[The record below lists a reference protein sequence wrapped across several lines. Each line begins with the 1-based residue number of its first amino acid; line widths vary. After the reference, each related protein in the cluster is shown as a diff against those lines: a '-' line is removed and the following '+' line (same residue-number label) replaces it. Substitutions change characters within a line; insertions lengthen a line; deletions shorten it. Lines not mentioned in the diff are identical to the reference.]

1 MSALPIGLS
10 EGRRL
15 LRDIAKDEVISFSDV
30 EDASTPGIV
39 ENLWQEQNATWPV
52 ATCESQSSQQP
63 VTVR

>member
-1 MSALPIGLS
+1 
-10 EGRRL
+10 L

-39 ENLWQEQNATWPV
+39 EKLWQEQNATWPV